1 MAVRSIF
8 SNVYYFN
15 NTLQEQRAF
24 MMRTSGSNTFYIHT
38 FGCQMNQSDS
48 GIITALL
55 QQAGYIPAESEDEAG
70 IILLNTCAVRENA
83 VDRIEHYLQHL
94 HGLKKRHKGLIV
106 GVLGCVPQY
115 QRQEMFSLSPAID
128 FLAGPDTYRSLPLLI
143 RQVQAGQKPFFLE
156 FNSAETYEGIEP
168 VRQGSISAFVPVMRG
183 CNNMCAF
190 CVVPFTRGRERSH
203 PFTLIMGE
211 VRQLVASGYREIT
224 LLGQNVN
231 SYSDPEEGRDFAA
244 LLEAVSRE
252 APLARIRFTTSHPK
266 DISEALVRTIADR
279 PNICNHIHLP
289 VQSGSS
295 KILGLMNRGHT
306 IEDYREKIA
315 LIRKAIPGVILTTDI
330 IAGFCGEQEDDHQA
344 TLDLL
349 SEVRFDLAYMFF
361 YSERPG
367 TLAARTLA
375 DDVPELTKK
384 RRLQEIID
392 LQNSISGELYQ
403 AAVGTVVEVLAESES
418 KRSSQKL
425 MGRTGTNRVV
435 IFDREHYQ
443 TGERLNV
450 LITSSTS
457 ATLIGKPEY
466 SVDQVSSI
474 IKDKSLFY

>member
-1 MAVRSIF
+1 
-8 SNVYYFN
+8 
-15 NTLQEQRAF
+15 
-24 MMRTSGSNTFYIHT
+24 
-38 FGCQMNQSDS
+38 
-48 GIITALL
+48 
-55 QQAGYIPAESEDEAG
+55 
-70 IILLNTCAVRENA
+70 
-83 VDRIEHYLQHL
+83 
-94 HGLKKRHKGLIV
+94 
-106 GVLGCVPQY
+106 
-115 QRQEMFSLSPAID
+115 
-128 FLAGPDTYRSLPLLI
+128 
-143 RQVQAGQKPFFLE
+143 
-156 FNSAETYEGIEP
+156 
-168 VRQGSISAFVPVMRG
+168 
-183 CNNMCAF
+183 
-190 CVVPFTRGRERSH
+190 
-203 PFTLIMGE
+203 
-211 VRQLVASGYREIT
+211 
-224 LLGQNVN
+224 
-231 SYSDPEEGRDFAA
+231 
-244 LLEAVSRE
+244 
-252 APLARIRFTTSHPK
+252 
-266 DISEALVRTIADR
+266 
-279 PNICNHIHLP
+279 
-289 VQSGSS
+289 
-295 KILGLMNRGHT
+295 MNRGHT
-306 IEDYREKIA
+306 IEEYREKIA

-474 IKDKSLFY
+474 VKDKSLFY